1 MADRIQILDEN
12 TANQI
17 AAGEVVE
24 RPASVLKELVE
35 NSLDAGARRIAAR
48 LEEGGRRLV
57 RVVDDG
63 CGMSPRDA
71 ELSLQRHATSK
82 LRDAGDLHAIHT
94 LGFRGEA
101 LPSIAS
107 VSRLE
112 LVTRLPGNDLATR
125 VTVEGGR
132 LVGVDEAA
140 APPGTRIAVSDLFYN
155 TPARL
160 KFLRSAKSELGQA
173 VEAFARLALA
183 SPGCAVRLENET
195 QILLATPGSGRA
207 IDAVAAVLGQEVAR
221 RMVPFEGTWGE
232 LRVWGMAGLPEQSR
246 AGRAQQY
253 YFVNQRPVR
262 SQALR
267 YALEE
272 AYRGLLTVGRYPVA
286 VVYVELDPAAVDVN
300 VHPTKLEVRFGREQE
315 VRAAVYRAVREA
327 LGGTRLVP
335 GLGPA
340 QPTTGPAQPVTGPEV
355 DAGSEVR
362 EAGAPGGARW
372 SPPAAGET
380 AATYLRPWIA
390 SANPAGPGVFQ
401 TDLRPLGQFRGTYLV
416 CEGEEGLYLIDQHA
430 AHERINLE
438 ELEDLGEAAGITT
451 QYLALPVNLELS
463 AAEWSWWEEYQEEI
477 RKVGIDARPFG
488 GHTLVVQALPVL
500 LAATAGEARAL
511 LRDFFDRLREG
522 ERSGDPLQRRR
533 QVLQALAAC
542 HASVRAGD
550 RLDPAEITQLLRR
563 LARARNPF
571 SCPHGR
577 PTVVCL
583 SQGELER
590 RFKRG

>member
-1 MADRIQILDEN
+1 MADRIQILDDN

-48 LEEGGRRLV
+48 LEEGGGRLV

-71 ELSLQRHATSK
+71 ELSLRRHATSK

-112 LVTRLPGNDLATR
+112 LVTRLPGSDLATR

-132 LVGVDEAA
+132 LVGVGETA
-140 APPGTRIAVSDLFYN
+140 APPGTRITAGDLFYN

-183 SPGCAVRLENET
+183 SPGCALRLENET

-207 IDAVAAVLGQEVAR
+207 IDAVAAVLGQEAAR
-221 RMVPFEGTWGE
+221 RMVPFEGTWGG
-232 LRVWGMAGLPEQSR
+232 LRVWGFAGLPEQSR

-253 YFVNQRPVR
+253 YFVNRRPVR

-267 YALEE
+267 YPLEE

-300 VHPTKLEVRFGREQE
+300 VHPTKLEVRFSREQE
-315 VRAAVYRAVREA
+315 VRAAVYRALREA
-327 LGGTRLVP
+327 LGGRRLVP

-340 QPTTGPAQPVTGPEV
+340 KA
-355 DAGSEVR
+355 DAGAEVR
-362 EAGAPGGARW
+362 EGGASGGASDETSGGARW
-372 SPPAAGET
+372 SPLATAET
-380 AATYLRPWIA
+380 AATYPRQWIA
-390 SANPAGPGVFQ
+390 GADPAGPGDFL
-401 TDLRPLGQFRGTYLV
+401 TGLRPLGQFRGTYLV

-438 ELEDLGEAAGITT
+438 ELEDQAEAAGIAA
-451 QYLALPVNLELS
+451 QYLALPVDLDLS
-463 AAEWSWWEEYQEEI
+463 AEEWFRWEEYQEEI

-488 GHTLVVQALPVL
+488 GRTLVVQALPAP

-522 ERSGDPLQRRR
+522 ERGGDPLRRRR
-533 QVLQALAAC
+533 QVLEALAAC

-550 RLDPAEITQLLRR
+550 RLDPAEVSQLLRR

-583 SQGELER
+583 SQGEVDR